1 MDQRCHLLVGPPEAK
16 CYELMGM
23 VRWVDR
29 NPSITVFGLDLH
41 DASVQVPPACAGP
54 GGHL

>member
-1 MDQRCHLLVGPPEAK
+1 VDQRCHLLVGPPEAE